1 MNFKKALSYIM
12 ALFILLGLSAVSY
25 GEISVTNKEA
35 LQQLRMKLNSG
46 DKTSPAAESSY
57 AVKKERPAHKKFRPV
72 IARPQAA
79 PVSKVSPAAV
89 PVLNSVVTDA
99 PVIKNVPAS
108 APAPAHDQQAV
119 QAVSDQSVPVTA
131 VTPAS
136 EKPQVKVSTPSAQNF
151 SSIILNTADCFDIVL
166 DPGHGGRYEPARSYS
181 GDHWDP
187 FSKTFLLPYNFGAS
201 AAGMYEHEWTLFT
214 AKKVEEILNL
224 THTDA
229 GFAEFCKILQK
240 HADLSKDKIKKVRV
254 NTHLTRR
261 YSWEDDP
268 EKNTVNVNKK
278 YRLFDSPDSFSGAA
292 KNKPSE
298 KMHPGRIS
306 FINQIS
312 PDLVVCLHNNSSP
325 NRDVR
330 GFSSVIVPHF
340 DFFSNING
348 IVTNGMSNMPPNQ
361 MKVNVPK
368 FQKVAN
374 FITSVITK
382 AEKIDVKT
390 MISDTAT
397 YFTGFR
403 AFTHKFIGL
412 RYLMV
417 TWRYNTSS
425 LFTSFTLFFMR
436 ENSIYE
442 NYRRAG
448 GPEGYGGDNFYSSE
462 ELIRYIRASLW
473 EDLKTTNGYYAAKT
487 NAEQYAGPHA
497 SPFVSDWAIPLHVN
511 AVTAYV
517 ELGFLSNSK
526 DRKLLKEKQLLI
538 AESVAVGIYSLLAGL
553 TPKKVE
559 GVDSPRGAAIDFA
572 KYGRDK
578 NSNGYFNISC
588 RPLTF

>member
-1 MNFKKALSYIM
+1 M

-25 GEISVTNKEA
+25 GEISATNKEA

-46 DKTSPAAESSY
+46 GQTPPAAAPSY
-57 AVKKERPAHKKFRPV
+57 AVKKERPAYKKPRPV

-79 PVSKVSPAAV
+79 PVSKPA
-89 PVLNSVVTDA
+89 SVQA
-99 PVIKNVPAS
+99 PAS
-108 APAPAHDQQAV
+108 APAVISAPVKNASAPAAAPV
-119 QAVSDQSVPVTA
+119 YEPAKTVSTIAAPAGQSAPATS
-131 VTPAS
+131 VTPPG
-136 EKPQVKVSTPSAQNF
+136 EKPQAKAVSQTVRNF
-151 SSIILNTADCFDIVL
+151 PPVILDTGDCFDIVL
-166 DPGHGGRYEPARSYS
+166 DPGHGGRYEPSRSYS

-214 AKKVEEILNL
+214 AKKIEEILNL

-229 GFAEFCKILQK
+229 GFAEFCKILEK
-240 HADLSKDKIKKVRV
+240 HADISKDKIKKVRV

-268 EKNTVNVNKK
+268 EKNMANVNKK
-278 YRLFDSPDSFSGAA
+278 YRLFDSPDSFGGAS

-312 PDLVVCLHNNSSP
+312 PDLVVSLHNNSNP
-325 NRDVR
+325 NRNVR

-340 DFFSNING
+340 DFFSSING

-361 MKVNVPK
+361 MKVTVPK

-374 FITSVITK
+374 FITSVISR

-390 MISDTAT
+390 IISDTAT

-436 ENSIYE
+436 ENSVYE
-442 NYRRAG
+442 KYRRAG

-462 ELIRYIRASLW
+462 ELIRYIRSSLW
-473 EDLKTTNGYYAAKT
+473 DDLKTTNGYYAAKT
-487 NAEQYAGPHA
+487 NAVDYAGPHS

-511 AVTAYV
+511 AVTAYL
-517 ELGFLSNSK
+517 ELGYLSNTK
-526 DRKLLKEKQLLI
+526 DRKLLKEKQQLI
-538 AESVAVGIYSLLAGL
+538 AESAAVGIYSLLVGL

-559 GVDSPRGAAIDFA
+559 GVESPRGAAIDFA